1 MKIEEFQTSVPFNP
15 NLKPINLDPKENI
28 KNKKHI
34 RKLLKNIAES
44 SIDSIQNNLRNA
56 YHEEAELNGFHP
68 INEIKG
74 IESI

>member
-1 MKIEEFQTSVPFNP
+1 MGKLVKKKMKIEEFKTSVASDL
-15 NLKPINLDPKENI
+15 NLKSINLDSKENI

-56 YHEEAELNGFHP
+56 YHSDA
-68 INEIKG
+68 
-74 IESI
+74 